1 MVVLGNLV
9 SGIIGVVGGFSLS
22 LAGWSPLSI
31 GSRPLFIVTQ
41 CLSSFAM
48 LYTLV
53 YACFEYA
60 SLSTGETTRL
70 IIALCVGAAAAIV
83 TAFLSSIGCMLLTIC
98 TGLIIAP
105 WLLTLDTVAG
115 KLFVGESSFA
125 KQEFVIGFG
134 LLFTLLFLSSSKT
147 GDLECHRFK
156 YIIFSAITGGFI
168 FSDGLFRI
176 AFDPTPPPSEASF
189 GIMGF
194 KTATGDVLSNFS
206 AGIASSDQL
215 TMVAVWAG
223 VAVVGL
229 LNQLSMRWGLICYN
243 KVGSHAGMGMTSIHE
258 ETLELP
264 SGAAASAPFM
274 HERTRLVCENCFATV
289 PAGTAFC
296 TECGEAMPGDD
307 HVPSVSVSQAQP
319 PSIAMGADG
328 KTPANWQQIPNRAY
342 LSTTSF
348 VDPKKM
354 TEHNAE
360 SRSIRFMDQGD
371 KPYASSMGGGRNYY
385 EPSFRSFAMST
396 YSIANRAAEPV
407 ETPNI
412 RKYKMSGGG
421 FFHLIYFLSAIT
433 GVLWLVFLITF
444 YPRESPC
451 NEAQP
456 LLPCSLIEES
466 IKTARKCYTSTNEMS
481 KDTVTGNFYCIKP
494 TPGGVWFC
502 YVLFVG
508 SEYLNFFLGL
518 LFNFSM
524 WRPIRRGAR
533 YLNDFKPPLP
543 KEQWP
548 TVDVFL
554 CHYSEPV
561 TDTMATMKNILAMQ
575 YPPELLHVWVCDD
588 GYASSSWDANNHF
601 KVTVNTKN
609 INFCGDLRG
618 DLARMM
624 HERVVGPVTD
634 DASLKAW
641 RRQHSSVRELRKDG
655 NKGVQRRDCA
665 VGSLSDDYDYR
676 DRGLPRV
683 TFVGRMKPETHH
695 AKAGNI
701 NNILFNEGADGKY
714 ILILDNDMK
723 PHPKFLLAVLPFF
736 FSEGEAV
743 DGGGRQYSDD
753 ISWNQVA
760 YVQTPQYFEDTPQLT
775 EMGDP
780 CGHKNTI
787 FFDAVQCGRDGF
799 DSAAFAGTNAVF
811 RRQAFDSIGGIQYGT
826 QTEDAYTGNILHQ
839 AGWDSVYFR
848 KDFEGEAKDR
858 IRLCEGAIPETVAT
872 SLGQKKRW
880 AMGAVQILLM
890 KGDSEVDPD
899 WRPPRVP
906 TPDPK
911 PSLTFP
917 RKMFFYDS
925 VLYPFGSIPA
935 LCYAFI
941 AIYYL
946 CTGSAPIYT
955 PGNRMLWTFLP
966 VMLARWMLNLLA
978 NRTVDN
984 NDVWRA
990 QQTWFSYS
998 FITALAILEA
1008 IRWRFTGVISAW
1020 TNTGAGQKTS
1030 WTEIPNVMILFSLL
1044 VSQFVALARF
1054 FSYENATS
1062 PWNYISAMFF
1072 GFWIMSNFYPMA
1084 KMSISE
1090 YAGWDHT
1097 KATFT
1102 ANVFGSLLLVGIV
1115 VFVQVWQSTY
1125 VNNQYVAQGT
1135 IVGSTS
1141 GSGSGA

>member
-1 MVVLGNLV
+1 MC
-9 SGIIGVVGGFSLS
+9 
-22 LAGWSPLSI
+22 
-31 GSRPLFIVTQ
+31 GSRDTIR
-41 CLSSFAM
+41 